1 MNPKIIMTINNDAY
15 STIAK
20 KLFISQF
27 FKQIKLCLRLLL
39 FLKKFLHLK
48 KCFYH
53 VYVYAMALT

>member
-15 STIAK
+15 SSIAK

-27 FKQIKLCLRLLL
+27 FKQIKLYLRLPL

-48 KCFYH
+48 K
-53 VYVYAMALT
+53 